1 MRKGEQTKEYILQK
15 AAKLFNERG
24 YYGASMSDIMAVT
37 GMEKG
42 GIYNHFKSKD
52 DLAMQAYEYAVDLMR
67 QEFAVAIKG
76 KYHAVDRLQA
86 VVAVFQR
93 ISTGSPL
100 AGGCPVVNTAVHTNK
115 THPELQNC
123 ARQTMIEWQDFI
135 RRLVELGIARQQLK
149 PDTDAEMLIT
159 LLIST
164 LEGAIML
171 TQLHQ
176 DDSYMGRAVTHLTN
190 YLQSLAV
197 TEH

>member
-1 MRKGEQTKEYILQK
+1 MRKGEQTKEHILQK
-15 AAKLFNERG
+15 AAQLFNERG

-52 DLAMQAYEYAVDLMR
+52 DLAVQAYEYAVDLMR
-67 QEFAVAIKG
+67 QAFAQAIKG

-86 VVAVFQR
+86 VVGVFQE
-93 ISTGSPL
+93 IPGGSPL
-100 AGGCPVVNTAVHTNK
+100 EGGCPVVNTAVHARH
-115 THPELQNC
+115 THPKLLAYSQE
-123 ARQTMIEWQDFI
+123 TMIEWQDFI
-135 RRLVELGIARQQLK
+135 RRIAQLGIEREQLK
-149 PDTDAEMLIT
+149 PDTDVEMLTT

-176 DDSYMGRAVTHLTN
+176 DDSYVDRAIAHLAS
-190 YLQSLAV
+190 YLQSLALPNP
-197 TEH
+197 

>member
-15 AAKLFNERG
+15 AAQLFNERG
-24 YYGASMSDIMAVT
+24 YFGASMSDIMTVT

-52 DLAMQAYEYAVDLMR
+52 DLAVQSYEYAVDLMR
-67 QEFAVAIKG
+67 QAFAQAIKG

-86 VVAVFQR
+86 VVAVFEK
-93 ISTGSPL
+93 IPGGSPL
-100 AGGCPVVNTAVHTNK
+100 GGGCPVVNTAVHASH
-115 THPELQNC
+115 THPKLHAYAQE
-123 ARQTMIEWQDFI
+123 TMIEWQDFI
-135 RRLVELGIARQQLK
+135 RRIAQLGIDRQQLK
-149 PDTDAEMLIT
+149 PETDVEMLTT

-176 DDSYMGRAVTHLTN
+176 DDSYMDRAIAHLTN

-197 TEH
+197 PES

>member
-15 AAKLFNERG
+15 AAQLFNERG
-24 YYGASMSDIMAVT
+24 YHAASMADIMAVT

-52 DLAMQAYEYAVDLMR
+52 DLAVQAYEYAVDLMR
-67 QEFAVAIKG
+67 QAFAAAIKG

-93 ISTGSPL
+93 IPDGSPL
-100 AGGCPVVNTAVHTNK
+100 AGGCPVANTAIHANK
-115 THPELQNC
+115 THPRLYAYAQE
-123 ARQTMIEWQDFI
+123 TMIEWQDFI
-135 RRLVELGIARQQLK
+135 RRIVQLGIEREQLK
-149 PDTDAEMLIT
+149 PDTNVEMLTT

-176 DDSYMGRAVTHLTN
+176 DGSYMDRATAHLTS
-190 YLQSLAV
+190 YLQSLALP
-197 TEH
+197 EG

>member
-15 AAKLFNERG
+15 AAQLFNERG
-24 YYGASMSDIMAVT
+24 YHAASMADIMAVT

-52 DLAMQAYEYAVDLMR
+52 DLAVQAYEYAVDLMR
-67 QEFAVAIKG
+67 QAFAAAIKG

-93 ISTGSPL
+93 IPGGSPL
-100 AGGCPVVNTAVHTNK
+100 AGGCPVANTAIHANK
-115 THPELQNC
+115 THPRLYAYAQE
-123 ARQTMIEWQDFI
+123 TMIEWQDFI
-135 RRLVELGIARQQLK
+135 RRIVQLGIERQQLK
-149 PDTDAEMLIT
+149 PDTDVEMLTT

-176 DDSYMGRAVTHLTN
+176 DDSYMDRAIAHLTG
-190 YLQSLAV
+190 YLQSLALP
-197 TEH
+197 EG

>member
-15 AAKLFNERG
+15 AAQLFNERG

-52 DLAMQAYEYAVDLMR
+52 DLAVQSYEYAIDLMR
-67 QEFAVAIKG
+67 QAFAQAIKG

-86 VVAVFQR
+86 VVAVFQK
-93 ISTGSPL
+93 IPNGSPL
-100 AGGCPVVNTAVHTNK
+100 TGGCPVVNTAVHASH
-115 THPELQNC
+115 THPRLYAYAQE
-123 ARQTMIEWQDFI
+123 TMIEWQDFI
-135 RRLVELGIARQQLK
+135 RRIAQLGIDRQQLK
-149 PDTDAEMLIT
+149 PETDVEMLTT

-176 DDSYMGRAVTHLTN
+176 DNSYMDRAIAHLTS
-190 YLQSLAV
+190 YLQSLALP
-197 TEH
+197 ED

>member
-15 AAKLFNERG
+15 AAQLFNKRG

-52 DLAMQAYEYAVDLMR
+52 DLALQAYEYSVDLMR
-67 QEFAVAIKG
+67 QAFAEAIKG

-86 VVAVFQR
+86 VVAVFQK
-93 ISTGSPL
+93 IPSGSPL
-100 AGGCPVVNTAVHTNK
+100 EGGCPVVNTAVHAGN
-115 THPELQNC
+115 THPQLQNC
-123 ARQTMIEWQDFI
+123 ARATMIEWQEFI
-135 RRLVELGIARQQLK
+135 MRIVQSGISRGQLK
-149 PDTDAEMLIT
+149 PETYAEMVTT

-176 DDSYMGRAVTHLTN
+176 DNSYMDRAIAHLTT
-190 YLQSLAV
+190 YVQSLALP
-197 TEH
+197 EN

>member
-15 AAKLFNERG
+15 AAQLFNERG
-24 YYGASMSDIMAVT
+24 YFGASMSDIMTVT

-52 DLAMQAYEYAVDLMR
+52 DLAVQAYEYSVDLMR
-67 QEFAVAIKG
+67 QAFADAIKG

-86 VVAVFQR
+86 VVGVFQK
-93 ISTGSPL
+93 IPNGSPL
-100 AGGCPVVNTAVHTNK
+100 AGGCPVINTAVHTSH
-115 THPELQNC
+115 THPQLHASAQE
-123 ARQTMIEWQDFI
+123 TMLEWQDFV
-135 RRLVELGIARQQLK
+135 RRIVQLGIDRQQLK
-149 PDTDAEMLIT
+149 TDTDVETVTT

-176 DDSYMGRAVTHLTN
+176 DSRYMDRATAHLVS
-190 YLQSLAV
+190 YLQSLAL
-197 TEH
+197 TES

>member
-15 AAKLFNERG
+15 AAQLFNERG
-24 YYGASMSDIMAVT
+24 YYAASMSDIMAVT

-52 DLAMQAYEYAVDLMR
+52 DLAVQAYEYAVDLVR
-67 QEFAVAIKG
+67 EAFAAAIKG

-86 VVAVFQR
+86 VVAVFQK
-93 ISTGSPL
+93 IPTGSPL
-100 AGGCPVVNTAVHTNK
+100 VGGCPVVNTAVHASN
-115 THPELQNC
+115 THPKLQNC
-123 ARQTMIEWQDFI
+123 ARQTMLEWQDFI
-135 RRLVELGIARQQLK
+135 RRIVQLGIVRQQLK
-149 PDTDAEMLIT
+149 PETDAEMLTT

-176 DDSYMGRAVTHLTN
+176 DGVYMDRAIAHLTS
-190 YLQSLAV
+190 YLQSLALP
-197 TEH
+197 EG

>member
-15 AAKLFNERG
+15 AAQLFNERG

-37 GMEKG
+37 SMEKG

-52 DLAMQAYEYAVDLMR
+52 DLAVQAYEYAVDLMR
-67 QEFAVAIKG
+67 QAFAQAIKG

-86 VVAVFQR
+86 VVAVFQK
-93 ISTGSPL
+93 IPDGSPL
-100 AGGCPVVNTAVHTNK
+100 EGGCPVVNTAVHAGH
-115 THPELQNC
+115 THSKLQSC
-123 ARQTMIEWQDFI
+123 ARATMIEWQDFI
-135 RRLVELGIARQQLK
+135 RRIVQLGIEREQLK
-149 PDTDAEMLIT
+149 PDTDVETVTT

-176 DDSYMGRAVTHLTN
+176 DDGYMDRAIAHLTH
-190 YLQSLAV
+190 YLQSLAL
-197 TEH
+197 TEG

>member
-15 AAKLFNERG
+15 AAQLFNERG
-24 YYGASMSDIMAVT
+24 YYGASMSDIMAAT

-52 DLAMQAYEYAVDLMR
+52 DLAVQSYEYAIDLMR
-67 QEFAVAIKG
+67 QAFAAAIKG

-86 VVAVFQR
+86 VVGVFQK
-93 ISTGSPL
+93 IPDGAPL
-100 AGGCPVVNTAVHTNK
+100 GGGCPVANTAVYTSHS
-115 THPELQNC
+115 HPKLRAYAQE
-123 ARQTMIEWQDFI
+123 TMIEWQDFI
-135 RRLVELGIARQQLK
+135 RRIVQLGIERQQLK
-149 PDTDAEMLIT
+149 PETDVEMLTT

-176 DDSYMGRAVTHLTN
+176 DDSYMDRAIAHLTN
-190 YLQSLAV
+190 YLQSLALP
-197 TEH
+197 EG

>member
-15 AAKLFNERG
+15 AAQLFNERG

-52 DLAMQAYEYAVDLMR
+52 DLAVQAYEYAVDLMR
-67 QEFAVAIKG
+67 QKFAAAIKG

-86 VVAVFQR
+86 VVVVFR
-93 ISTGSPL
+93 EITDGSPL
-100 AGGCPVVNTAVHTNK
+100 TGGCPVVNTAVHTSH
-115 THPELQNC
+115 THPRLHASAQE
-123 ARQTMIEWQDFI
+123 TMIEWQDFI
-135 RRLVELGIARQQLK
+135 RRLAQLGIDRQQLK
-149 PDTDAEMLIT
+149 PDTDVEMLTT

-164 LEGAIML
+164 LEGDIML

-176 DDSYMGRAVTHLTN
+176 DDSYMDRAIAHLTD
-190 YLQSLAV
+190 YLQSLALP
-197 TEH
+197 ES

>member
-15 AAKLFNERG
+15 AAQLFNERG
-24 YYGASMSDIMAVT
+24 YYAASMSDIMAVT

-52 DLAMQAYEYAVDLMR
+52 DLAVQSYEYAVDLMR
-67 QEFAVAIKG
+67 QAFAQAIKG

-86 VVAVFQR
+86 VVAVFQK
-93 ISTGSPL
+93 IPGGSPL
-100 AGGCPVVNTAVHTNK
+100 EGGCPVVNTAVHANK
-115 THPELQNC
+115 THPKLHAY
-123 ARQTMIEWQDFI
+123 ARETMIEWQDFI
-135 RRLVELGIARQQLK
+135 RRIAQLGIEREQLR
-149 PDTDAEMLIT
+149 PETDVEMLTT

-176 DDSYMGRAVTHLTN
+176 DDKYMDQAIVHLTS
-190 YLQSLAV
+190 YLQSLALS
-197 TEH
+197 EG

>member
-15 AAKLFNERG
+15 AAQLFNERG

-52 DLAMQAYEYAVDLMR
+52 DLAVQAYEYAVDLMR
-67 QEFAVAIKG
+67 QEFAAAIKG

-86 VVAVFQR
+86 VVAVFQK
-93 ISTGSPL
+93 IPGGSPL
-100 AGGCPVVNTAVHTNK
+100 AGGCPVVNTAVHANK
-115 THPELQNC
+115 THPKLQAC
-123 ARQTMIEWQDFI
+123 ARQTMLEWQDFI
-135 RRLVELGIARQQLK
+135 RRIVQSGIVREQLK
-149 PDTDAEMLIT
+149 PETDVEMLTT

-176 DDSYMGRAVTHLTN
+176 DDSYMDRAITHLTN
-190 YLQSLAV
+190 YLQSLALP
-197 TEH
+197 EG

>member
-15 AAKLFNERG
+15 AAQLFNERG

-52 DLAMQAYEYAVDLMR
+52 DLAVQSYEYAVDLMR
-67 QEFAVAIKG
+67 QAFAAAIKG

-86 VVAVFQR
+86 VVGVFQK
-93 ISTGSPL
+93 IPDGSPL
-100 AGGCPVVNTAVHTNK
+100 GGGCPVVNTAVHTSH
-115 THPELQNC
+115 THPKLHAAAQE
-123 ARQTMIEWQDFI
+123 TMIEWQDFI
-135 RRLVELGIARQQLK
+135 RRLAQLGIDRQQLK
-149 PDTDAEMLIT
+149 PDTDVEMLTT

-176 DDSYMGRAVTHLTN
+176 DDSYMDRAITHLTD
-190 YLQSLAV
+190 YLQSLALA
-197 TEH
+197 EG